1 MKSAVKLPDLYGR
14 RERGMLNRWVSWT
27 TPVLAKW
34 NEPWF
39 NLPHL
44 SQVAS
49 CCLFDLVT
57 VVFNHYNYK
66 NSFNNKKTNRTSDLE
81 DFMTAASDAEA
92 KAL

>member
-1 MKSAVKLPDLYGR
+1 
-14 RERGMLNRWVSWT
+14 
-27 TPVLAKW
+27 
-34 NEPWF
+34 
-39 NLPHL
+39 
-44 SQVAS
+44 
-49 CCLFDLVT
+49 LFDLVT